1 METPQGNPVN
11 GGARAGAGRKPKG
24 YESPADKT
32 CPRCQ
37 IPHPRAAFGGASYC
51 PACRKNYR
59 QARDRK
65 TGGKTD
71 AYYAAKAAKRD
82 EKLLAQVEVEVRRV
96 LRQRK
101 QYEKWRSAAAHTAE
115 RAAAAQAEI
124 SRRQSEGK
132 VCYACGVHKPP
143 ADFGKARGRFDGMQ
157 DQCTACRVAQSAEAR
172 AKDPE
177 KYRAQA
183 RAATRT
189 LNRRPEVRVRKLAAK
204 RGKNLDKLASKTEHY
219 WHYVQWRRHC
229 ADGFFE
235 ALDPRRLHDA
245 HVRAY
250 PKKEA
255 ARRQKAMVHPET
267 HHAHVAE
274 YRRMA
279 KRSHLVTRTDV
290 HNNLYVTFKGWLRK
304 RLRHTLAGRGF
315 SWGKLF
321 PYTQECVARHLESR
335 FLPGMGWHNR
345 TDWHID
351 HIRPIAA
358 FDIPSADSAA
368 FAECFALEN
377 LQPLWAIDNIKKGAH
392 STL

>member
-1 METPQGNPVN
+1 MDNTNKRCPVCDRLLPKTAFAQDKNTKSGLRAYCRACCAARLAAYAKETPSEK
-11 GGARAGAGRKPKG
+11 AERK
-24 YESPADKT
+24 DM
-32 CPRCQ
+32 
-37 IPHPRAAFGGASYC
+37 
-51 PACRKNYR
+51 R
-59 QARDRK
+59 QQ
-65 TGGKTD
+65 
-71 AYYAAKAAKRD
+71 KRD
-82 EKLLAQVEVEVRRV
+82 EYRTGVEAR
-96 LRQRK
+96 
-101 QYEKWRSAAAHTAE
+101 TAE

-124 SRRQSEGK
+124 SRRKSEGK
-132 VCYACGVHKPP
+132 VCYACGAHKPP
-143 ADFGKARGRFDGMQ
+143 TEYRRNRSKPDGMQ
-157 DQCTACRVAQSAEAR
+157 GQCTECMVAQSAAAR

-177 KYRAQA
+177 KYRAHANAAA
-183 RAATRT
+183 RTRN
-189 LNRRPEVRVRKLAAK
+189 LRPEVRAQRLAAK

-229 ADGFFE
+229 ARWFFE
-235 ALDPRRLHDA
+235 ALDPTPHDA

-250 PKKEA
+250 PKKER
-255 ARRQKAMVHPET
+255 ARRQKAMRYPET

-274 YRRMA
+274 YRRMS

-304 RLRHTLAGRGF
+304 RLRHTLAGHGF

-335 FLPGMGWHNR
+335 FLPGMRWHNR

-358 FDIPSADSAA
+358 FEIPSADSAA
-368 FAECFALEN
+368 FAACFALEN

>member
-1 METPQGNPVN
+1 MFTIQDMETPQGNPVN

-32 CPRCQ
+32 CPCCQ

-82 EKLLAQVEVEVRRV
+82 EKLLAHVEVEVRRV

-101 QYEKWRSAAAHTAE
+101 QYEQWRSAAAHTAE

-124 SRRQSEGK
+124 SRRKSEGK
-132 VCYACGVHKPP
+132 VCYACGAHKPP
-143 ADFGKARGRFDGMQ
+143 TEYRRNRSKSDGMQ
-157 DQCTACRVAQSAEAR
+157 DQCTACKAAQSAAAR

-183 RAATRT
+183 RAAARTR
-189 LNRRPEVRVRKLAAK
+189 NRRPEVRVRKLAAK

-229 ADGFFE
+229 ARWFF
-235 ALDPRRLHDA
+235 
-245 HVRAY
+245 
-250 PKKEA
+250 
-255 ARRQKAMVHPET
+255 
-267 HHAHVAE
+267 
-274 YRRMA
+274 
-279 KRSHLVTRTDV
+279 
-290 HNNLYVTFKGWLRK
+290 F
-304 RLRHTLAGRGF
+304 
-315 SWGKLF
+315 
-321 PYTQECVARHLESR
+321 
-335 FLPGMGWHNR
+335 
-345 TDWHID
+345 
-351 HIRPIAA
+351 
-358 FDIPSADSAA
+358 
-368 FAECFALEN
+368 
-377 LQPLWAIDNIKKGAH
+377 
-392 STL
+392 